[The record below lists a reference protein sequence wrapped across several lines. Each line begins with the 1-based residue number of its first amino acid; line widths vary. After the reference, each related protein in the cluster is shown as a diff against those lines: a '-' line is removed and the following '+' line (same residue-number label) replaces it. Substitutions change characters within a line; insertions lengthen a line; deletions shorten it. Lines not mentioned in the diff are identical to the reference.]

1 MNVSYEEYIG
11 NGGSGPLQNLLL
23 LPTISDVSTTEEWRA
38 VALDLL
44 NRDTSRWRILI
55 VDWPGFGLSDRPR
68 MDYTADSLE
77 GFLADFVTA
86 VDSPLIAS
94 GQLLLIYRTS
104 YSLCQ
109 LFVSIILSFFYLV
122 PLMLWIESYFAVLT
136 FWLFLDFIRCASNN
150 CGSWSCSK
158 FGYACGKK
166 RLD

>member
-1 MNVSYEEYIG
+1 MNVSYEEHIG

-86 VDSPLIAS
+86 ADSPLNAS
-94 GQLLLIYRTS
+94 GQLLL
-104 YSLCQ
+104 
-109 LFVSIILSFFYLV
+109 
-122 PLMLWIESYFAVLT
+122 
-136 FWLFLDFIRCASNN
+136 LDNKSA
-150 CGSWSCSK
+150 K
-158 FGYACGKK
+158 FS
-166 RLD
+166 

>member
-86 VDSPLIAS
+86 ADSPLIAS
-94 GQLLLIYRTS
+94 GQQLLIYRSS

-109 LFVSIILSFFYLV
+109 LFVSTILSFFYLV
-122 PLMLWIESYFAVLT
+122 PLMRWIESYFAVLT
-136 FWLFLDFIRCASNN
+136 F
-150 CGSWSCSK
+150 
-158 FGYACGKK
+158 
-166 RLD
+166 

>member
-1 MNVSYEEYIG
+1 MNVSYEEFIG

-68 MDYTADSLE
+68 MDYTANSLE

-86 VDSPLIAS
+86 ADSPLNAS
-94 GQLLLIYRTS
+94 GQLLLLDNKSAKFSCCIALR
-104 YSLCQ
+104 
-109 LFVSIILSFFYLV
+109 ILYVRNL
-122 PLMLWIESYFAVLT
+122 
-136 FWLFLDFIRCASNN
+136 
-150 CGSWSCSK
+150 
-158 FGYACGKK
+158 
-166 RLD
+166 